1 VLLSIWISGF
11 VITASI
17 WIARWRAISRLL
29 RAASPLPLRAP
40 IPIKSTRDR
49 LEPGVFGIRKPVLLL
64 PEGIEQRLSP
74 AQLRAILTH
83 ELAHVRRRDNLTA
96 AIHMLVEAIFW
107 FHPLVWWIETRLV
120 EERELACDEA
130 VLCSSA
136 EPEAYA
142 SGILEV
148 CKHYLEAPL
157 VCMSGVSGS
166 DLKKRIA
173 AIMINSVTHRL
184 DFPRKLL
191 LAAAAIAAVAGPLV
205 IGAINAPALR
215 AQSHDDSAPLAFEVA
230 SVKPSTSDDH
240 NMFFQ
245 FQPGGRVVTKNLS
258 LHSLISIAY
267 DLPFRSTRLTGG
279 PSWVRSDGFYIE
291 ARAPQGTL
299 PPGLRATEREARLK
313 KMLRSLLAERFHLT
327 LRREMKETN
336 VFAIVIGKG
345 GPKLKK
351 SAIDEKDCP
360 DGEDRPGSCHVF
372 NGGQGR
378 GLQGE
383 AVDMS
388 DLVLF
393 VSNWTD
399 RPMIDKTGLTGLY
412 SIQTPGW
419 LPLQMRPDGTP
430 DGENANDPN
439 RPSLFGIFD
448 MLGLKLESQKAPV
461 EMFIIEHA
469 EKPSA
474 N

>member
-1 VLLSIWISGF
+1 
-11 VITASI
+11 
-17 WIARWRAISRLL
+17 
-29 RAASPLPLRAP
+29 
-40 IPIKSTRDR
+40 
-49 LEPGVFGIRKPVLLL
+49 
-64 PEGIEQRLSP
+64 
-74 AQLRAILTH
+74 
-83 ELAHVRRRDNLTA
+83 
-96 AIHMLVEAIFW
+96 
-107 FHPLVWWIETRLV
+107 
-120 EERELACDEA
+120 
-130 VLCSSA
+130 
-136 EPEAYA
+136 
-142 SGILEV
+142 
-148 CKHYLEAPL
+148 
-157 VCMSGVSGS
+157 
-166 DLKKRIA
+166 
-173 AIMINSVTHRL
+173 
-184 DFPRKLL
+184 
-191 LAAAAIAAVAGPLV
+191 
-205 IGAINAPALR
+205 
-215 AQSHDDSAPLAFEVA
+215 
-230 SVKPSTSDDH
+230 
-240 NMFFQ
+240 
-245 FQPGGRVVTKNLS
+245 
-258 LHSLISIAY
+258 
-267 DLPFRSTRLTGG
+267 
-279 PSWVRSDGFYIE
+279 
-291 ARAPQGTL
+291 
-299 PPGLRATEREARLK
+299 
-313 KMLRSLLAERFHLT
+313 MLRSLLAERFHLT